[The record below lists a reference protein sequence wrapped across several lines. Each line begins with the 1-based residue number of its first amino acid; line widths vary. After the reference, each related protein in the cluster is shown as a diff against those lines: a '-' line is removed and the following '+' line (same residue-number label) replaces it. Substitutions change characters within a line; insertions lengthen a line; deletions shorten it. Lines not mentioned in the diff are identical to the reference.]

1 MMLCILL
8 HFKHL
13 KIKLKKIKQILKLI
27 LFYKLQLDI
36 YVENTKSALKGGA
49 TLKATTNFGRLP
61 FQQNTILISN
71 KIN

>member
-1 MMLCILL
+1 M
-8 HFKHL
+8 
-13 KIKLKKIKQILKLI
+13 I

-71 KIN
+71 KINSI